1 MCIEKLHWVEQSEKI
16 CLICHCTYYRL
27 SQETS
32 SAAQKQHGDSV
43 RLIHQMREVL
53 TFHVTWGF

>member
-1 MCIEKLHWVEQSEKI
+1 MCIENWVEQSEKMY
-16 CLICHCTYYRL
+16 LICQCTCYRL

-43 RLIHQMREVL
+43 WLIHQMREVL